1 MNKKF
6 TENPIQRS
14 IKYEGKNKKYSKS
27 LAVKVIR
34 HNFRLTDN
42 RKKVP
47 LYGREHEVGTLDIAN
62 GNMSWSILF
71 GS

>member
-14 IKYEGKNKKYSKS
+14 IKYEGKNKNNSKS

-34 HNFRLTDN
+34 HNFRLTNN
-42 RKKVP
+42 REKEP
-47 LYGREHEVGTLDIAN
+47 LYG
-62 GNMSWSILF
+62 
-71 GS
+71 